1 MIALGAI
8 TEARALDPEA
18 LGNVILEWAIKQA
31 EDIAQRKL
39 A

>member
-8 TEARALDPEA
+8 TEAQALDPKA
-18 LGNVILEWAIKQA
+18 VGNVILEWAVKQA
-31 EDIAQRKL
+31 EEIRGRKF